1 MSRAK
6 HFIAQRLFFI
16 TLEGLLLFEVICA
29 KSASAYETF
38 PQGNAWTR
46 VTPSVVWCNDPNS
59 TVTLEVHIVGRDN
72 VARVWISTYWRST
85 FEDERSKE
93 GWIELFDDGA
103 YGDQQAGDNV
113 FTLSDVFLLQRDYFF
128 SGHKFPECGWTFH
141 TLFLR
146 VELNDGTQM
155 GNNYGTMV
163 GLVDQKY
170 KDTFG
175 VIELAPGLSA
185 TSYAFFIEDS
195 KNEVFDNYP
204 VASVYCGT
212 KNYEAYRKLYSV
224 LPDVFD
230 MALVMPGMQIFRPND
245 LAENVPY
252 NVLVSNAVQHIG
264 MSSKDD
270 TAKFGSAGQLKSAI
284 YQSFASIGVFD
295 HEIAHTWGAAIGQS
309 LGLIYKTGD
318 YQVIQ
323 GHWDPMSDICG
334 QLGNYYFDPSGSIGH
349 FSYLGEETW
358 ELISNRTV
366 IPYSPLE
373 LYIMGLIPPE
383 EVPDIHILHSP
394 DTNDIKHITAAS
406 YETITIEDIIAA
418 EGGERIPSVA
428 ESQKDFNLAFIVTQD
443 IPYNDAA
450 YAFFSLMSYQLTSKE
465 GPEQY
470 SSLAPFYWATGG
482 RATLETRL
490 PVDLPDPNGLPG
502 MPDLN
507 GIEPNQP

>member
-59 TVTLEVHIVGRDN
+59 TVTLEVHIVGRDD
-72 VARVWISTYWRST
+72 VARVWLAPL
-85 FEDERSKE
+85 FADVEK
-93 GWIELFDDGA
+93 WIELFDDGA
-103 YGDQQAGDNV
+103 YGDQQAGDTV
-113 FTLSDVFLLQRDYFF
+113 FTLSDVLLPSYRAREY
-128 SGHKFPECGWTFH
+128 GWTNWICYVG
-141 TLFLR
+141 
-146 VELNDGTQM
+146 VELNDGTLMEQ
-155 GNNYGTMV
+155 NYGTQVVLM
-163 GLVDQKY
+163 DQKY
-170 KDTFG
+170 KDTFET
-175 VIELAPGLSA
+175 IELAPGLSA
-185 TSYAFFIEDS
+185 TAYAFFIEDS
-195 KNEVFDNYP
+195 NNEVLDDYP
-204 VASVYCGT
+204 VASVYCG
-212 KNYEAYRKLYSV
+212 KGNYEAYRKLYSI
-224 LPDVFD
+224 LPDAFD
-230 MALVMPGMQIFRPND
+230 IALVMPGMQIWRPDN
-245 LAENVPY
+245 LRENVPY
-252 NVLVSNAVQHIG
+252 CMLVSNAVQHIG
-264 MSSKDD
+264 MEIKND
-270 TAKFGSAGQLKSAI
+270 TTKFGSAGRLKSAI
-284 YQSFASIGVFD
+284 YYSFGSLGVFD

-309 LGLIYKTGD
+309 LGLIAEEWR
-318 YQVIQ
+318 VNQ

-334 QLGNYYFDPSGSIGH
+334 QLGNYYFDPSGSVGS

-406 YETITIEDIIAA
+406 YETIIIEDIIAA

-450 YAFFSLMSYQLTSKE
+450 YAFFSLMSYQLTTKE

-502 MPDLN
+502 MTDYNDIVP
-507 GIEPNQP
+507 IQP